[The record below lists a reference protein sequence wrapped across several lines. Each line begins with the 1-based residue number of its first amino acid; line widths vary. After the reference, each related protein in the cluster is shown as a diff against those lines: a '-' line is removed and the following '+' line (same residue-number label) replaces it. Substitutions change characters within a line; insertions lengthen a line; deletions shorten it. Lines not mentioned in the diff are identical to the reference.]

1 MNGKKIYKLSALTL
15 TAAVSLAGSGCAT
28 EDDGGYYEEKYTNPL
43 ADRDVGGIDALYL
56 EESADKII
64 LENENIRIVLARK
77 NGAVSELVNKESK
90 VYLTKT
96 GDAVP
101 VRINRIRSGYEVSD
115 TNYISFEYAVAE
127 NSQSRKAVRM
137 KWTYGDGV
145 AVNATVGLSEGANEI
160 VFRLAVENNVLQT
173 KDGVPSACVYNVEY
187 PIINNIDTLYKKET
201 DYFLSPFT
209 TGYLFHNP
217 IENFNGDFPG
227 ITKNYGL
234 YPSGWEYPM
243 QFQSYFSEGIGGFQ
257 FLTRDGGDTIKSFT
271 FTGQNGKIRSSI
283 YHYLDD
289 VGKKHYSFDYDV
301 SIGNLTK
308 GVWYESAEKYKA
320 WALTQD
326 WATKKGKLS
335 ERADV
340 DKTFYEDIAMC
351 NFCFPYTGEYTEAK
365 QKALYETTKGS
376 LKGGRILNVAFG
388 NPDYYTDKLLNLSR
402 ENKDYFVFFE
412 FPDFHSVASA
422 NANPAEWQ
430 TAVRTFAADT
440 SSTIYNV
447 NGVLYFYECA
457 SSRDYLDRFLEK
469 EQSYFEKYGVSG
481 YYHDVGV
488 AAVHPKQCF
497 NTAHAHGTRVNV
509 VSDYVEQMRLT
520 RDLAQKNNGGI
531 YGQELIFEQMLP
543 YIDFYQARANAEEL
557 GWMESDRV
565 RSLLEQ
571 EECEKVSLFD
581 YVYGAYGAKR
591 LDGFLTADP
600 VVGDGYYYVA
610 AYTVLNGG
618 IPEYNYE
625 FFTKKDY
632 LEPGDYEAGRMEY
645 LGDLYEMRKTFGNG
659 YLVYGDMVKP
669 PKTGTES
676 MLYEYALTRFEGTK
690 KKEGYARFDDVISA
704 AYRKDGKI
712 GIFLANV
719 TDNRVPLKFI
729 VDALRDYGIEK
740 GTVTLTTM
748 DGKKELSR
756 VEKGKAKID
765 LTLAER
771 EVVLLEIVN

>member
-1 MNGKKIYKLSALTL
+1 MNGKEVYKLSALAL
-15 TAAVSLAGSGCAT
+15 TAAVVLAGSGCAKDG
-28 EDDGGYYEEKYTNPL
+28 DDGYYEEKYVNPL
-43 ADRDVGGIDALYL
+43 AGRDVGGIDALYL
-56 EESADKII
+56 EEGAEKITI
-64 LENENIRIVLARK
+64 ENENIRIVLERK
-77 NGAVSELVNKESK
+77 NGAVVEFVNKESR
-90 VYLTKT
+90 VYLTQA

-115 TNYISFEYAVAE
+115 ANYTDFEYAVEE
-127 NSQSRKAVRM
+127 NSDRRKAVKM
-137 KWTYGDGV
+137 KWTYGDGI
-145 AVNATVGLSEGANEI
+145 AVNATVGLGEGANEV
-160 VFRLAVENNVLQT
+160 VFRLAVENNALQT
-173 KDGVPSACVYNVEY
+173 NDGVPSSCLYNVEY
-187 PIINNIDTLYKKET
+187 PIINNIDTLYQKET

-217 IENFNGDFPG
+217 VGNFNGNFSG

-257 FLTRDGGDTIKSFT
+257 FMTRDGGDTIKSFT
-271 FTGQNGKIRSSI
+271 FTGQNDKLRMSI
-283 YHYLDD
+283 YHYLSD
-289 VGKKHYSFDYDV
+289 VGKKDYSFDYDI

-308 GVWYESAEKYKA
+308 GTWYESAEKYKV
-320 WALTQD
+320 WALEQD

-335 ERADV
+335 QRTDI
-340 DKTFYEDIAMC
+340 DKTFYEDTAMC

-376 LKGGRILNVAFG
+376 LRGGKILNVAFG
-388 NPDYYTDKLLNLSR
+388 NPDYYTDKLLDLSR
-402 ENKDYFVFFE
+402 NNKDDFVFFE

-422 NANPAEWQ
+422 NDNPAEWE
-430 TAVRTFAADT
+430 TAVKTFLSDT

-457 SSRDYLDRFLEK
+457 SSQDYLGRFLEK
-469 EQSYFEKYGVSG
+469 QQSYYDKYGVSG

-509 VSDYVEQMRLT
+509 VSDYVEQMKLT
-520 RDLAQKNNGGI
+520 RELMRKNGGGI

-565 RSLLEQ
+565 RGLIEE

-581 YVYGAYGAKR
+581 YVYGAYGATR

-600 VVGDGYYYVA
+600 AVGDGYYYVV

-632 LEPGDYEAGRMEY
+632 LEPGDYEVGRMEY
-645 LGDLYEMRKTFGNG
+645 LGYLYNMRKSFGNE
-659 YLVYGDMVKP
+659 YLVYGDMTKP
-669 PKTGTES
+669 PKTGAES
-676 MLYEYALTRFEGTK
+676 TLYDYTLTRFEGTK
-690 KKEGYARFDDVISA
+690 KKEGVARFDDVIST
-704 AYRKDGKI
+704 AYRKGEKI
-712 GIFLANV
+712 GVFLGNV
-719 TDNRVPLKFI
+719 TDSRVSLKFVI
-729 VDALRDYGIEK
+729 DALRDYGIET
-740 GTVTLTTM
+740 GTIALQTL
-748 DGKKELSR
+748 DGKKELFQ

-765 LTLAER
+765 LTLSER
-771 EVVLLEIVN
+771 EVVLLEIGK